1 MAVKPTLP
9 IGTLL
14 RWTDCKKTTIY
25 PRDKIYRHIC
35 LLLCNGGTRKRKRFP
50 LLFNI
55 MGTVWG
61 KGDGRTTFNL
71 PNYRP
76 ETWYIVADGRK
87 KGG

>member
-14 RWTDCKKTTIY
+14 QWHYCKKPTIRAKN
-25 PRDKIYRHIC
+25 PNTCI
-35 LLLCNGGTRKRKRFP
+35 LLCNGRTVKRKQFP

-55 MGTVWG
+55 IGITWG

-71 PNYRP
+71 PDYRP
-76 ETWYIVADGRK
+76 ENWYIVADGRK